1 MRCARSTSRRP
12 GPTGGAFL
20 RESADWFQL
29 TANPAESE
37 ALSRMLDTCD
47 I

>member
-1 MRCARSTSRRP
+1 MAKQGEACSSVYLAK
-12 GPTGGAFL
+12 